1 MKFTLV
7 AAALAATTAA
17 DFVVVTAV
25 PTPTDLSALLNVRS
39 RFLKLSRSF

>member
-1 MKFTLV
+1 MKYTLL

-25 PTPTDLSALLNVRS
+25 PTPTDLSQLLNVRNPS
-39 RFLKLSRSF
+39 PYSVP

>member
-1 MKFTLV
+1 MKFTLL

-25 PTPTDLSALLNVRS
+25 PTPTDLSQLLNVRCPS
-39 RFLKLSRSF
+39 ALSPPS